1 MWFAALSNYRRT
13 PWFGKFVEKLLL
25 GSPEVLGLLLENP
38 FSDKPPRY
46 IRAKLYDYKF
56 TDWET
61 KWRQG
66 NWWQRTETGLYL
78 PVVSLR

>member
-13 PWFGKFVEKLLL
+13 PWFGKFIEKLLL
-25 GSPEVLGLLLENP
+25 SSPEVLGLLLENP
-38 FSDKPPRY
+38 FPDDPPRY

-61 KWRQG
+61 NRGQG
-66 NWWQRTETGLYL
+66 DWWQRTEKGLYL
-78 PVVSLR
+78 SIVSLR